1 MEIRPIRDEHD
12 YESALMKIESLMDAK
27 PDTRAY
33 DELEILSILIENY
46 ETKHHP
52 IDMPDPIDAIKFRM
66 EQNGLMQKDLVS
78 IFGNKSRVSEILNR
92 KRRLT
97 LDMIRNLHQELQ
109 IPFENLIGKECQP

>member
-1 MEIRPIRDEHD
+1 
-12 YESALMKIESLMDAK
+12 
-27 PDTRAY
+27 
-33 DELEILSILIENY
+33 
-46 ETKHHP
+46 
-52 IDMPDPIDAIKFRM
+52 DMPDPIDAIKFRM

-97 LDMIRNLHQELQ
+97 LDMIRNLHEQLQ